1 MSILD
6 IRLKLTNL
14 SNFFK
19 LLPLFSK
26 SIGIFEPL
34 GKLPSAGFE
43 TIDTIHL
50 LLGMNM
56 YHSSFNNVYLPS
68 VGYDP
73 CPTQVLCAT

>member
-1 MSILD
+1 MEF
-6 IRLKLTNL
+6 L
-14 SNFFK
+14 S
-19 LLPLFSK
+19 P
-26 SIGIFEPL
+26 I